1 MTTQVGDVREEGTN
15 NNNNDVEIEPFTNQL
30 KVLKVSQA
38 IDAIDQ
44 SLNMLDKPKRKAQLV
59 AQKFIELHTS
69 KVAHKSTLVSALA
82 AVGEILPAEKPPTP
96 ASAKKMLLVTTKVA
110 ATQV

>member
-15 NNNNDVEIEPFTNQL
+15 NHNNDAEIEKDRSFTNQL
-30 KVLKVSQA
+30 KVLKISQA

-59 AQKFIELHTS
+59 A
-69 KVAHKSTLVSALA
+69 
-82 AVGEILPAEKPPTP
+82 
-96 ASAKKMLLVTTKVA
+96 
-110 ATQV
+110 